1 MHILQCQIKFESVIF
16 ARVISFLTVIIS
28 KEKLYFNALIR
39 FKVNYVGI
47 YNKLHILTAQRIKR
61 NTRKWF
67 SVETMTFFTQFTS
80 FWNHCYYACRK
91 YYNVLPRFIEI
102 KHWRKCYKADIEYN
116 NTRAENTEEE
126 FYIMLKL
133 ITFFLWN
140 NNQKFKL
147 FFMV

>member
-61 NTRKWF
+61 NTRK
-67 SVETMTFFTQFTS
+67 
-80 FWNHCYYACRK
+80 
-91 YYNVLPRFIEI
+91 
-102 KHWRKCYKADIEYN
+102 
-116 NTRAENTEEE
+116 
-126 FYIMLKL
+126 
-133 ITFFLWN
+133 
-140 NNQKFKL
+140 
-147 FFMV
+147 